1 MCNTISVLLIKRLSV
16 ALNLHIYRLCV
27 CIFPKFT
34 LHIRVCGAIY
44 QGINALFNVFQCQ
57 LMHNLI
63 PTGYLHSTYNLNIVL
78 V

>member
-27 CIFPKFT
+27 CIVPKFT

-44 QGINALFNVFQCQ
+44 PGIIAML
-57 LMHNLI
+57 
-63 PTGYLHSTYNLNIVL
+63 
-78 V
+78 